1 MPAINK
7 RFVDSAALGRHYD
20 DKLPG
25 FGLYVGKSGT
35 RSYFLEYRPGHGR
48 AVAKRRITIGRHGAP
63 WTPAQA
69 RNKAL
74 ELLAIVKAGRD
85 PLDERE
91 MSGAPKVVDV
101 VEEWLKRDQGQNRSL
116 REVER
121 VMKHDVLPAWGKRPI
136 DEIRKR
142 DVIALIDSIA
152 DRGAPIMA
160 NRTLAHVKRLLKW
173 AASRDIVE
181 SDPAAHVEKVAP
193 ETKRERVLTDD
204 ELALIW
210 KAADE
215 MGYPFGDAVQMLI
228 LTGARREEIFGLSWS
243 EVDWQTEVIRLPA
256 SRSKSNMGRIIPL
269 PSPALDLLSKLPRFE
284 DGDIVFSFTG
294 KKRFD
299 NVGRAK
305 PRLDKAIA
313 ERDGNPI
320 DPWRLH
326 DIRRTV
332 ATGLQRLGVRLE
344 VIETVLGHV
353 SGSRAGI
360 VGTYQ
365 RHKFVDEAKL
375 ALQTWGKHLQ
385 GLIHDEGVTT
395 VVQFP
400 KAESHRL
407 Q

>member
-7 RFVDSAALGRHYD
+7 RFVDSADQGRHYD

-25 FGLYVGKSGT
+25 FGIYVGKSGT
-35 RSYFLEYRPGHGR
+35 RSYFLEYRPGYGR
-48 AVAKRRITIGRHGAP
+48 SVAKRRISIGRHGAP
-63 WTPAQA
+63 WTPIQA
-69 RNKAL
+69 RDKAL
-74 ELLAIVKAGRD
+74 ELLAVVKAGGD
-85 PLDERE
+85 PLDERD
-91 MSGAPKVVDV
+91 MSGAPKVADV
-101 VEEWLKRDQGQNRSL
+101 VEEWLQRDQGKNRS
-116 REVER
+116 RKEVER
-121 VMKHDVLPAWGKRPI
+121 VMRHDVLPAWGKRSI

-152 DRGAPIMA
+152 DRGAPVMA

-173 AASRDIVE
+173 SAGRDIIE

-193 ETKRERVLTDD
+193 EIKRERVLADD
-204 ELALIW
+204 ELVLIW
-210 KAADE
+210 QAAEE
-215 MGYPFGDAVQMLI
+215 MGYPFGKAVQMLV
-228 LTGARREEIFGLSWS
+228 LTGARREEIFGLTWP
-243 EVDWQTEVIRLPA
+243 ETDLQDEVIRLPA
-256 SRSKSNMGRIIPL
+256 LRSKSKTSRMIPL
-269 PSPALDLLSKLPRFE
+269 SQPALDLLRDQPRFE
-284 DGDIVFSFTG
+284 NGDFVFSFTG

-313 ERDGNPI
+313 ERAGDPI
-320 DPWRLH
+320 PPWRLH

-365 RHKFVDEAKL
+365 RHRFDAEASS
-375 ALQTWGKHLQ
+375 ALQAWGSYVTNLAVPRHNERVLQ
-385 GLIHDEGVTT
+385 FARQRKNV
-395 VVQFP
+395 
-400 KAESHRL
+400 
-407 Q
+407 

>member
-7 RFVDSAALGRHYD
+7 RFVDSAAVGRHYD

-25 FGLYVGKSGT
+25 FGLNVGKSGT
-35 RSYFLEYRPGHGR
+35 RSYFLEYRPGRGR

-63 WTPAQA
+63 WTPVQA
-69 RNKAL
+69 RDKAL
-74 ELLAIVKAGRD
+74 AMLAAIKAGSD
-85 PLDERE
+85 PLDER
-91 MSGAPKVVDV
+91 STSSRPAVANVVA
-101 VEEWLKRDQGQNRSL
+101 EWLKRDQAKNRSL
-116 REVER
+116 KEVER
-121 VMKHDVLPAWGKRPI
+121 VMNHDVLPAWGKRPI
-136 DEIRKR
+136 DEVRKR

-160 NRTLAHVKRLLKW
+160 NRVLAHVKRLLKW
-173 AASRDIVE
+173 AASRDIIE

-193 ETKRERVLTDD
+193 ETKRERLLTDN
-204 ELALIW
+204 ELALVW
-210 KAADE
+210 KAAGE
-215 MGYPFGDAVQMLI
+215 IGYPFGSSVQMLI

-243 EVDWQTEVIRLPA
+243 EVDLDANLVHLPA
-256 SRSKSNMGRIIPL
+256 ERSKAKTGMTIPL
-269 PSPALDLLSKLPRFE
+269 SAQALDLLRSLPRFD
-284 DGDIVFSFTG
+284 DGDVVFSFTG

-313 ERDGNPI
+313 AAFGEPLP
-320 DPWRLH
+320 PWRLH
-326 DIRRTV
+326 DLRRTV

-365 RHKFVDEAKL
+365 QHRFEAEAKA
-375 ALQTWGKHLQ
+375 ALVSWGQH
-385 GLIHDEGVTT
+385 VMT
-395 VVQFP
+395 VIDPSKETSVIPFP
-400 KAESHRL
+400 QSR
-407 Q
+407 